1 MFSNIHNIFSRKLA
15 IYIYIYIYIYRTYGI
30 AVSKNLLLL
39 LILSFGLFNLNLQ
52 EVYSQSNINWSEHT
66 PNPFDQT
73 TSISYYIP
81 ERLYPP
87 FEIITTNLDG
97 SIVYDR
103 IPTENK
109 IPKTITISA
118 ANYQT
123 GVYVYTIMNAGRVIK
138 SEK

>member
-1 MFSNIHNIFSRKLA
+1 MEQN
-15 IYIYIYIYIYRTYGI
+15 
-30 AVSKNLLLL
+30 
-39 LILSFGLFNLNLQ
+39 
-52 EVYSQSNINWSEHT
+52 T

-87 FEIITTNLDG
+87 FEIITTSLDG

-103 IPTENK
+103 IPAENK

-123 GVYVYTIMNAGRVIK
+123 GVYIYTIMNAGRVIK
-138 SEK
+138 SKKMMIIK